1 MDNRK
6 EASKVKV
13 GDQPEPDRAVELAGK
28 VASKESEVGSTAA
41 SKSRLK
47 NAV

>member
-1 MDNRK
+1 M
-6 EASKVKV
+6 KV
-13 GDQPEPDRAVELAGK
+13 GDQPQADRAVELAGK
-28 VASKESEVGSTAA
+28 VASKEFDVGSTAA